1 MITPLKPR
9 WSREVKKY
17 RRNLASYREGDFAL
31 AVESERGSVIYSVR
45 HTTTFRYEPAVRE
58 SVMEVRLQPR
68 SDGEQRCLS
77 FTLDVD
83 PAANIMQYRDFTG
96 NTVHHFDIA
105 GVHSQV
111 QVTAQSAV
119 EVQAVP
125 APRASDCG
133 NWADLDAEV
142 AGNDHWEM
150 LLSSH
155 FAHSSALL
163 DQLAEELRC
172 ERRSSPLALL
182 TEINE
187 AIYKLFAY
195 VPNSTK
201 VDSPIEEA
209 LQARQGVCQDF
220 AHIMIALVRRLKMPC
235 RYVSGYMFHREEAR
249 KDRSLEGASHA
260 WVEAL
265 VPGLGWVAFDPT
277 NNLVGGDRHIRVA
290 IGRDYA
296 DVPPTRGV
304 YKGEAQ
310 SELSVAVTVTPADS
324 AVPEP
329 ITPNFVVRSRP
340 VLARATVRSD
350 QEQQQQQ

>member
-1 MITPLKPR
+1 M
-9 WSREVKKY
+9 
-17 RRNLASYREGDFAL
+17 
-31 AVESERGSVIYSVR
+31 IYSVR

-105 GVHSQV
+105 GSHTQV
-111 QVTAQSAV
+111 KVTAQSAV
-119 EVQAVP
+119 EVQSVP
-125 APRASDCG
+125 APRAADSGD
-133 NWADLDAEV
+133 WADLDV
-142 AGNDHWEM
+142 LIAGNDYWEM
-150 LLSSH
+150 LLPSH
-155 FAHSSALL
+155 FAHSNAQLE
-163 DQLAEELRC
+163 QLAQELGC
-172 ERRSSPLALL
+172 ERRGNPLELL
-182 TEINE
+182 TELNE
-187 AIYKLFAY
+187 AIYNLFAY

-220 AHIMIALVRRLKMPC
+220 AHIMIALVRRMNIPC
-235 RYVSGYMFHREEAR
+235 RYVSGYMFHRDDDEN
-249 KDRSLEGASHA
+249 DRSVEGASHA

-265 VPGLGWVAFDPT
+265 VPRLGWVAFDPT

-310 SELSVAVTVTPADS
+310 SELSVAVTVSPADTV
-324 AVPEP
+324 VPEP

-340 VLARATVRSD
+340 VLARAAVRSD
-350 QEQQQQQ
+350 QEQQQQRS

>member
-1 MITPLKPR
+1 
-9 WSREVKKY
+9 
-17 RRNLASYREGDFAL
+17 
-31 AVESERGSVIYSVR
+31 VIYSVR

-77 FTLDVD
+77 FALDVD
-83 PAANIMQYRDFTG
+83 PAANVMRYRDFAG
-96 NTVHHFDIA
+96 NTVHHFNIA
-105 GVHSQV
+105 GSHSRLKI
-111 QVTAQSAV
+111 TAQSDV
-119 EVQAVP
+119 EVQSASL
-125 APRASDCG
+125 PRPSDSG
-133 NWADLDAEV
+133 DWTDLDAVV
-142 AGNDHWEM
+142 AGTDHWEM
-150 LLSSH
+150 LLPSI
-155 FAHSSALL
+155 FAHGSEPL
-163 DQLAEELRC
+163 EELAKELGC
-172 ERRSSPLALL
+172 ERRGNPLGLL
-182 TEINE
+182 TELNE

-209 LQARQGVCQDF
+209 LRTRQGVCQDF
-220 AHIMIALVRRLKMPC
+220 THIMIALVRRLTVPC
-235 RYVSGYMFHREEAR
+235 RYVSGYMFHRDEKE

-310 SELSVAVTVTPADS
+310 SELSVAVTVRPADK
-324 AVPEP
+324 VGPEP
-329 ITPNFVVRSRP
+329 IAPSFVVRSRP
-340 VLARATVRSD
+340 VLARVAPRAE
-350 QEQQQQQ
+350 QEQQQQ